1 MAPGTRASAAGSWTR
16 ALRAGASTG
25 EHFRRPSRT
34 PLPGSCGSS
43 PGTPTWSSSSRA
55 AGTGPG
61 GSCSPARRH
70 RASCAGTCAGSCACA
85 PRTGASSSSVTT
97 IPASCARFCP
107 PAHRQRSPRS
117 SAPSPPWSPRPRMPA
132 RHTSSGPRKRAST
145 RVSSS
150 FHPHRRSQRRG
161 QSRGA
166 GHEALDHPDRAARC
180 PPCRP
185 RAPGRRPRG
194 GLRPAPIPRDL
205 RSARRTRDPGI
216 DRDRTG
222 KARQPSV
229 RFRRDVL
236 RLPRPDV
243 LARFR
248 LRPESTVRVG
258 TKNVDRLRPGATDAS
273 TSPRRG
279 SPGASGPP
287 EERGRADMSG
297 VVTVVEDCPLK
308 WTLSAQVKVD
318 AAQQDSAGSGVGK
331 IRISMAERGD
341 GIGTTIVRHAL
352 LAKSGESPVECLL
365 TGHEPRSYS
374 LSAEAENGQWGTEA
388 PLKVSLALGKAQ
400 TVSLAL
406 ELRAGNARQ
415 PGAHGVIDSLN
426 ADEVLEPG
434 DVLIKFAG
442 ESSTF
447 TEKVIEAGEKAVKK
461 LSGLFHEGIKKGDP
475 TCFHVALYL
484 GQGRT
489 AEAHGGDLST
499 ARVGTRTIDE
509 HAGFLFRI
517 YRCQDRGLAEAAVR
531 VAETWANGR
540 MKYLVPA
547 LVPFHL
553 ASFGPKARGE
563 ALIFGQESGRAG
575 GPLGTKK
582 MFCSQFVIAVY
593 QAAAVAK
600 QLRQAPRMISTDVQM
615 PEGLDLHASNAS
627 PLALH
632 ARLEGASAAWRY
644 VDEVL
649 VRPQH
654 DANAGRA
661 ILVQPGK
668 DVTDVVQVL
677 GNPTEKR
684 WPSGEW
690 IYARNPWSLRA
701 FEGKIYVGSGNSNN
715 PPPAANAGPVDLW
728 ALDARSGTFPA
739 KAEKEIP
746 DEQVDVFRILSDG
759 LWIPGHDSKV
769 TARDDGRVKG
779 ESKFDYFKRLL
790 TTMVNFPADWD
801 AGNAHHKVGSEWKT
815 WRSFT
820 NGIHVYDLL
829 DFDGALFA
837 AIATVMGGQV
847 ARSSDRG
854 KSWDEFLTKR

>member
-1 MAPGTRASAAGSWTR
+1 
-16 ALRAGASTG
+16 
-25 EHFRRPSRT
+25 
-34 PLPGSCGSS
+34 
-43 PGTPTWSSSSRA
+43 
-55 AGTGPG
+55 
-61 GSCSPARRH
+61 
-70 RASCAGTCAGSCACA
+70 
-85 PRTGASSSSVTT
+85 
-97 IPASCARFCP
+97 
-107 PAHRQRSPRS
+107 
-117 SAPSPPWSPRPRMPA
+117 
-132 RHTSSGPRKRAST
+132 
-145 RVSSS
+145 
-150 FHPHRRSQRRG
+150 
-161 QSRGA
+161 
-166 GHEALDHPDRAARC
+166 
-180 PPCRP
+180 
-185 RAPGRRPRG
+185 
-194 GLRPAPIPRDL
+194 
-205 RSARRTRDPGI
+205 
-216 DRDRTG
+216 
-222 KARQPSV
+222 
-229 RFRRDVL
+229 
-236 RLPRPDV
+236 
-243 LARFR
+243 
-248 LRPESTVRVG
+248 
-258 TKNVDRLRPGATDAS
+258 
-273 TSPRRG
+273 
-279 SPGASGPP
+279 
-287 EERGRADMSG
+287 MSG

-331 IRISMAERGD
+331 IRISIAERED

-388 PLKVSLALGKAQ
+388 PLKVSLALGQAQ

-406 ELRAGNARQ
+406 ELRAGSARQ

-426 ADEVLEPG
+426 ADEVLQPG

-517 YRCQDRGLAEAAVR
+517 YRCQDRALADSAVK
-531 VAETWANGR
+531 VAKTWANGR
-540 MKYLVPA
+540 MEYLVPA
-547 LVPFHL
+547 LVPFQL

-575 GPLGTKK
+575 GPLSAKK

-632 ARLEGASAAWRY
+632 ARLEGASATWRY

-815 WRSFT
+815 WRSIT

-854 KSWDEFLTKR
+854 KSWDEFLTKPFPFSRTRTLFVLDDDTGPRLHASTNGGRIYRYDGENPFIEMKVNFFPGISDVKEVFAARPTEFRKQVVYIAAQKIIDHDWTPLGLFAAARPDSARALPLPGGALARDLLVHDDVLYALASTQPSARSTRVHVFATRDLVTFTEVCFFDAETFARSFEMLDGDFYFGLGCDPELLHPHTGRILKVPASALGEAR